1 MKHDFDKTILRA
13 YDIRGVYKKTL
24 HNHDAKVL
32 GHLLGLKLKKNKI
45 VNIGFDGRKSSIALK
60 KFIKEG
66 LLETGANVREIGLGP
81 TPMLYYSCQLNN
93 AEMGIMI
100 TGSHNPPDHNGFKI
114 IKDNLPFYGDDIFKL
129 LVEAKNYNFECL
141 RGSDIF
147 FDVKGKYIDELI
159 SSLNQKKG
167 LNIVWDAGNGASGDI
182 MRAIA
187 EKIDGEKSILFS
199 DIDGSFPNHHPDP
212 SEVKNLKDVIN
223 SVQEKKCDFGIA
235 FDGDGDRIG
244 VVDDLGRPVP
254 GDILLLL
261 FSIDILKKKKNITI
275 IGDVK
280 CSKIF
285 FDEVERL
292 GGKAIM
298 SKTGH
303 SLIKKC
309 MKSEKAIL
317 AGEMSGHI
325 FFADNYFGFDD
336 AHYAAIRL
344 INLMSST
351 NIKLSK
357 ILDSLP
363 NVYNTPEIRIDCDDT
378 KKFEIIKKMIGIQKH
393 KKIKFN
399 DTDGIRVNL
408 KKGWWLIRASNTQPS
423 IVLRCEAETQDELT
437 KIILSVK
444 KDLYEIDQKLSK
456 QILT

>member
-1 MKHDFDKTILRA
+1 
-13 YDIRGVYKKTL
+13 
-24 HNHDAKVL
+24 
-32 GHLLGLKLKKNKI
+32 
-45 VNIGFDGRKSSIALK
+45 
-60 KFIKEG
+60 
-66 LLETGANVREIGLGP
+66 
-81 TPMLYYSCQLNN
+81 MLYYSCQLNN

-114 IKDNLPFYGDDIFKL
+114 IKDNLPFFGDDIFKL
-129 LVEAKNYNFECL
+129 LKEAKNYNFECL

-147 FDVKGKYIDELI
+147 FNVKGKYIDELI
-159 SSLNQKKG
+159 SSLNQKKS
-167 LNIVWDAGNGASGDI
+167 LNIVWDAGNGASGEI
-182 MRAIA
+182 MRTIA

-244 VVDDLGRPVP
+244 VVDNLGRPVP

-325 FFADNYFGFDD
+325 FFADKYFGFDD

-378 KKFEIIKKMIGIQKH
+378 KKFEIIKKMIDIQNH
-393 KKIKFN
+393 KKVKFN

-423 IVLRCEAETQDELT
+423 IVLRCEAESQDELT